1 MWGFEVSPP
10 HPPPPGRDVANFG
23 WIIGIDI
30 LGFEM
35 SPPTN
40 VCLVFTWGLK
50 CLPPFMDIEL
60 DWGSKCLPSFV
71 DVWLF
76 SGFGISF
83 HTSYPMVVVNV
94 LSINSSYVI
103 VKYSGGS
110 LVFIVQLFITSSIW
124 VPATIKALKLGKY
137 CANKYLWYTSNKFFI
152 TMANYFS
159 SLGLLIICAALALHL
174 IMKVEKDSFSSCLVV
189 SRSLLVMSTSILYL
203 YCL

>member
-1 MWGFEVSPP
+1 MSPL
-10 HPPPPGRDVANFG
+10 PPCDVGNYG
-23 WIIGIDI
+23 WIIGIDV
-30 LGFEM
+30 LGLKCL
-35 SPPTN
+35 PLL
-40 VCLVFTWGLK
+40 VCVWLFTWGLK

-60 DWGSKCLPSFV
+60 DWGSKCLPSSV

-83 HTSYPMVVVNV
+83 HTSYPMVVLNV

-174 IMKVEKDSFSSCLVV
+174 IMKVE
-189 SRSLLVMSTSILYL
+189 RILSVL
-203 YCL
+203 A